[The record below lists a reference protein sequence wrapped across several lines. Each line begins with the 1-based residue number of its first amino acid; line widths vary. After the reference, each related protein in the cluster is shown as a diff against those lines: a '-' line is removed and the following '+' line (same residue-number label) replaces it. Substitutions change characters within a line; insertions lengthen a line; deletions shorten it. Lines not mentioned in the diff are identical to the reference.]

1 MSEKTVTIQELLDA
15 GLHFGHQTKRWN
27 PKMKR
32 FIHGAKGGIYVIDL
46 QKTLVQIKLAQEF
59 LSSVVGNG
67 RRILFVGTKKQA
79 RTVFQEAAERAGQ
92 PFVIYRWL
100 GGMLTNNQTIR
111 KSVKRM
117 EDLQAL
123 FADEVKLKAY
133 PKQEQSVLR
142 RELTKLERNLSG
154 VKDMNS
160 LPGALL
166 VVDICREKLAIAE
179 AQRLGIPVVALVDTN
194 ADPDLVEYPIPGNDD
209 SIRSLTLIAQILGG
223 TIADANDA
231 FVKAKAADDK
241 RRKEKDD
248 ADRAVADAA
257 REERKAKEDEEK
269 KKRAKVLDKLKK
281 EKVAAEKEKKKEADK
296 AEFKAKAGAE
306 TKATE
311 AKAVVEVKAEETPAP
326 VVEAAPVEEPKA
338 E

>member
-59 LSSVVGNG
+59 LAGVVSNG

-79 RTVFQEAAERAGQ
+79 RTVFQEAAEKAGQ
-92 PFVIYRWL
+92 PYVIYRWL

-133 PKQEQSVLR
+133 TKQEQSVIR
-142 RELTKLERNLSG
+142 RELVKLERNLTG

-223 TIADANDA
+223 TIADAHEA
-231 FVKAKAADDK
+231 CVKAKAADDK

-281 EKVAAEKEKKKEADK
+281 EKVAADKEKKKEAEK
-296 AEFKAKAGAE
+296 AEFKAKADA
-306 TKATE
+306 E
-311 AKAVVEVKAEETPAP
+311 AKVAEVKAEETPAP
-326 VVEAAPVEEPKA
+326 AVEAASEETKA

>member
-1 MSEKTVTIQELLDA
+1 
-15 GLHFGHQTKRWN
+15 
-27 PKMKR
+27 
-32 FIHGAKGGIYVIDL
+32 
-46 QKTLVQIKLAQEF
+46 
-59 LSSVVGNG
+59 
-67 RRILFVGTKKQA
+67 
-79 RTVFQEAAERAGQ
+79 
-92 PFVIYRWL
+92 
-100 GGMLTNNQTIR
+100 
-111 KSVKRM
+111 
-117 EDLQAL
+117 
-123 FADEVKLKAY
+123 
-133 PKQEQSVLR
+133 
-142 RELTKLERNLSG
+142 
-154 VKDMNS
+154 MNS

>member
-59 LSSVVGNG
+59 LAGVVGNG
-67 RRILFVGTKKQA
+67 RKILFVGTKKQA
-79 RTVFQEAAERAGQ
+79 RTVFQEAAEKAGQ
-92 PFVIYRWL
+92 PYVIYRWL

-133 PKQEQSVLR
+133 TKQEQSVLR
-142 RELTKLERNLSG
+142 RELVKLERNLTG
-154 VKDMNS
+154 VKDLTS

-179 AQRLGIPVVALVDTN
+179 AQRLNIPVVALVDTN

-223 TIADANDA
+223 TIADAHDA
-231 FVKAKAADDK
+231 CVKAKAAEDK

-248 ADRAVADAA
+248 ADKAVADAA
-257 REERKAKEDEEK
+257 RDERKAKEDEEK

-281 EKVAAEKEKKKEADK
+281 EKVAADKEKKKEADK
-296 AEFKAKAGAE
+296 AAFKAKADA
-306 TKATE
+306 E
-311 AKAVVEVKAEETPAP
+311 AKAAAEVKVEATP
-326 VVEAAPVEEPKA
+326 VVEAAAEEPKA

>member
-1 MSEKTVTIQELLDA
+1 MSQKNVTIQELLDA

-32 FIHGAKGGIYVIDL
+32 FIHGAKGGIYIIDL
-46 QKTLVQIKLAQEF
+46 QKTVVQLKLAQEF

-67 RRILFVGTKKQA
+67 RRVLFVGTKKQA
-79 RTVFQEAAERAGQ
+79 RAVFQEAAEKAGQ
-92 PFVIYRWL
+92 PYVIYRWL

-111 KSVKRM
+111 QSVKRM
-117 EDLQAL
+117 EELQAL

-142 RELTKLERNLSG
+142 RELTKLERNLTG
-154 VKDMNS
+154 VKDMTS

-166 VVDICREKLAIAE
+166 VIDICREKLAIAE

-194 ADPDLVEYPIPGNDD
+194 ADPDLVAYPIPGNDD
-209 SIRSLTLIAQILGG
+209 SIRSLTLIADVLGG
-223 TIADANDA
+223 TIADAHDA
-231 FVKAKAADDK
+231 YVKAKAADDK
-241 RRKEKDD
+241 RRKDEQEAERK
-248 ADRAVADAA
+248 VADAA

-281 EKVAAEKEKKKEADK
+281 EKAAADK
-296 AEFKAKAGAE
+296 AKKD
-306 TKATE
+306 E
-311 AKAVVEVKAEETPAP
+311 AKAAKVKAEETPAP
-326 VVEAAPVEEPKA
+326 AAEAAAEAAPVEEPKA

>member
-1 MSEKTVTIQELLDA
+1 MSQKNVTIQELLDA

-32 FIHGAKGGIYVIDL
+32 FIHGAKGGIYIIDL
-46 QKTLVQIKLAQEF
+46 QKTVVQLKLAQEF

-67 RRILFVGTKKQA
+67 RRVLFVGTKKQA
-79 RTVFQEAAERAGQ
+79 RAVFQEAAEKAGQ
-92 PFVIYRWL
+92 PYVIYRWL

-111 KSVKRM
+111 QSVKRM
-117 EDLQAL
+117 EELQAL

-142 RELTKLERNLSG
+142 RELTKLERNLTG
-154 VKDMNS
+154 VKDMTS

-166 VVDICREKLAIAE
+166 VIDICREKLAIAE

-194 ADPDLVEYPIPGNDD
+194 ADPDLVAYPIPGNDD
-209 SIRSLTLIAQILGG
+209 SIRSLTLIADVLGG
-223 TIADANDA
+223 TIAEAHDAY
-231 FVKAKAADDK
+231 VKAKAADDK
-241 RRKEKDD
+241 RRKDEQEAERK
-248 ADRAVADAA
+248 VADAA

-281 EKVAAEKEKKKEADK
+281 EKAAADK
-296 AEFKAKAGAE
+296 AKKD
-306 TKATE
+306 E
-311 AKAVVEVKAEETPAP
+311 AKAAKVKAEETPAP
-326 VVEAAPVEEPKA
+326 AAEAAAEADPVEEPKA